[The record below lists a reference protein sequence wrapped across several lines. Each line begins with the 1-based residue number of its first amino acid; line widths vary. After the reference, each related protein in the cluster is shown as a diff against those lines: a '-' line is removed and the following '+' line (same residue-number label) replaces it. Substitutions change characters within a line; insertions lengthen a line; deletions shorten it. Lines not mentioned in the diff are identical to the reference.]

1 MSSLNIFF
9 EDILPVKILKRN
21 LKKELNFL
29 CSHEAKKLGDIS
41 IILCSD
47 EYLLEM
53 NRRYLEHDYLTDII
67 TFDYSENDRLSGD
80 LYISLERVTE
90 NAEEFENDAA
100 TELLRVIF
108 HGVLHLAGYKDKKME
123 DEKVMRKKEDFYLKK
138 VNDNPVL
145 I

>member
-1 MSSLNIFF
+1 M
-9 EDILPVKILKRN
+9 K
-21 LKKELNFL
+21 
-29 CSHEAKKLGDIS
+29 
-41 IILCSD
+41 
-47 EYLLEM
+47 
-53 NRRYLEHDYLTDII
+53 
-67 TFDYSENDRLSGD
+67 
-80 LYISLERVTE
+80 E

-123 DEKVMRKKEDFYLKK
+123 EEKVMRKKEDFYLKK